1 MDADIHQLYS
11 SGFYQV
17 LDFKCRCTA
26 CTTSKPEYNTAF
38 CISFVRK
45 GNFLFNVFR
54 RSLDSYTGCV
64 LITKPGF
71 ERTVTHAHAVP
82 DECTIF
88 EMKPAFYHELLETY
102 GKTAFFS
109 NRDLQSTLLFA
120 PPGLEYLHTLVV
132 QNILSKNMHRLQT
145 DMLVM
150 EIIHKVLGGIT
161 DYNPHEKISPRF
173 KQNHL
178 GTIENAKA
186 YLMEHFNDDVSLQ
199 ELAEH
204 CHVSPF
210 HFSRIFR
217 AFTGHSPHQF
227 LLHVRLKNAAVYLQN
242 TDLPVSD
249 IAFSSGF
256 NSIEHF
262 TAAFRQRYH
271 CPPTAYRTSRQ
282 KSRIP

>member
-1 MDADIHQLYS
+1 MEADIHQLYG
-11 SGFYQV
+11 SGFYRV

-26 CTTSKPEYNTAF
+26 CTTSKPEYSQAF
-38 CISFVRK
+38 SISFVRK

-88 EMKPAFYHELLETY
+88 EMKPSFYNELQELY
-102 GKTAFFS
+102 GNTLFFS
-109 NRDLQSTLLFA
+109 NPDLHSTLLFA
-120 PPGLEYLHTLVV
+120 RPDLEYLHTLVM
-132 QNILSKNMHRLQT
+132 QNILNRGMHRLQT
-145 DMLVM
+145 DSLVI

-161 DYNPHEKISPRF
+161 DYNPDEKISPRF
-173 KQNHL
+173 KKNHL
-178 GTIENAKA
+178 GTIETAKA
-186 YLMEHFNDDVSLQ
+186 WLMEHFNDDISLQ
-199 ELAEH
+199 ELADQ

-227 LLHVRLKNAAVYLQN
+227 LLHIRLKNAAVYLQN

-249 IAFSSGF
+249 IAFTSGF